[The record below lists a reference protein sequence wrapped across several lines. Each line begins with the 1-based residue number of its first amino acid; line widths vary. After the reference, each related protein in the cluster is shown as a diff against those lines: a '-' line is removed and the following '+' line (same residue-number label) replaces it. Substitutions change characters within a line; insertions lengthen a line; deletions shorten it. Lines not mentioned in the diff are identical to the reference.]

1 MQDVQVKKEIPH
13 RLTVDMKKSVSV
25 LGVDS
30 VVAFSP
36 AKITLTLCGGER
48 LYIVGMDLKITA
60 FSKESGVFE
69 AVGKITGA
77 SYGGKGFAA
86 KIFK

>member
-1 MQDVQVKKEIPH
+1 MQEVQLKKEIPH

-30 VVAFSP
+30 VIAFSST
-36 AKITLTLCGGER
+36 KITLTLCGGER

-60 FSKESGVFE
+60 FSKENGIFE

>member
-1 MQDVQVKKEIPH
+1 MQEVQLKKEIPH

-30 VVAFSP
+30 VMAFSP
-36 AKITLTLCGGER
+36 SKITLTLLGGER
-48 LYIVGMDLKITA
+48 LYLVGADLKITA

-69 AVGKITGA
+69 AVGKIMGA